1 MHPSR
6 LGSSGCASVSIDMV
20 SILAGTASLV
30 RSLFPRNRAE
40 PRPWMTGAEARPIG
54 LGRRIVATRPLVTPC

>member
-40 PRPWMTGAEARPIG
+40 PRPWVTGAEARPIG
-54 LGRRIVATRPLVTPC
+54 L